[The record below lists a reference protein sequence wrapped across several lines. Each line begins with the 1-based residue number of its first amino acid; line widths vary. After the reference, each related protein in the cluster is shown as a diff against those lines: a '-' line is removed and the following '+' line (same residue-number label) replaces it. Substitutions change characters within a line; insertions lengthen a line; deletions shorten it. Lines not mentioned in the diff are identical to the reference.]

1 MLMQPRLAL
10 LSLCTLASAVACG
23 GDSSGPPA
31 VSSVD
36 VSAALTEVAV
46 GGTLQ
51 LTATAHDAKGTAL
64 TGRPVT
70 WTSASP
76 TIATVTAAG
85 LVTGVAAGST
95 AITATIGGKTGSK
108 TINVVPPPVA
118 TVSVTLAAS
127 TLRVGETTQGTAVT
141 RDASN
146 NVLEGRA
153 TSWASTNPQI
163 ATVSN
168 AGVVTA
174 ITPGAATITAT
185 SENKSG
191 SAELSVSAGN
201 PEEAPQITTVSPGTL
216 VEGQAAT
223 ITGTKFGATAVENMV
238 RIGGVAASVTSVT
251 PTSLQIVVPNMNCK
265 PPQALN
271 LFVTVAGNT
280 SAPRSQAF
288 TPAATLSV
296 PQGKQQVIA
305 TPTDFCLQFAASQA
319 AETYV
324 IGVQS
329 IAENV
334 TSVTSANVVSELP
347 PVAAAATPTARIA
360 STPVF
365 SASLVDPVEHARGTR
380 LAKHRATE
388 MALFDADRAMLAPK
402 FQATRSLRSARR
414 GARASLSM
422 VPILPAT
429 AKEGDVL
436 SIRIPDRDRNI
447 CQNSLS
453 ITVTVK
459 KLGTHGIFLEDTAN
473 PSGGF
478 SAADYQALSDQFDA
492 LIYATDVA
500 YFGEPTDYDGNTRIA
515 IVITKEVNKIDN
527 LLGEVFPQNL
537 VPQSICPSSNDGEFF
552 YGRAPDPNGTAGT
565 AYTSAAAKADAP
577 LIIAHEVAHV
587 IQIGRRLEYPPA
599 TDFQSTWEA
608 EGQATF
614 AEEVN
619 GYSAAQLSTGQNL
632 GRDVAFNRGQTP
644 LPTNWFS
651 DPFVDLA
658 VYYGFQ
664 TRETRVSGAPEQ
676 CSWLATRSQGNT
688 GPCLSGR
695 EPYGVPWSFLRW
707 LSDNYGGQFPLG
719 EKGLHQALIDN
730 AFSGFATVSDVV
742 GQPME
747 SLLVQWSAMLYA
759 DDRIPGVDE
768 KLTMK
773 SWNLVS
779 IEQGI
784 VETGR
789 LSPRLRSF
797 GTFSDA
803 IQVRGGST
811 AYFVVSGANRPA
823 TGIRVRDASDGPL
836 PGIMRVW
843 VVRAQ

>member
-1 MLMQPRLAL
+1 MLTQPRLAL
-10 LSLCTLASAVACG
+10 LSLCTLAFAVAC

-31 VSSVD
+31 VTSVE
-36 VSAALTEVAV
+36 VSAPTSDVAV

-51 LTATAHDAKGTAL
+51 LTATARDAKGTVL

-70 WTSASP
+70 WTSGSQTMASVS
-76 TIATVTAAG
+76 AGG

-95 AITATIGGKTGSK
+95 AITANIGGKTGSK
-108 TINVVPPPVA
+108 TINVIPPPVA
-118 TVSVTLAAS
+118 TVSVTLAAT
-127 TLRVGETTQGTAVT
+127 TLRVGETTQGAAVA

-153 TSWASTNPQI
+153 TSWASSNTQI

-168 AGVVTA
+168 AGIVTA
-174 ITPGAATITAT
+174 ITPGSATITAT

-191 SAELSVSAGN
+191 SAQLTVSAGN
-201 PEEAPQITTVSPGTL
+201 PEEAPQITAVSPTTL
-216 VEGQAAT
+216 LEGQTAT

-238 RIGGVAASVTSVT
+238 RIGGVPASVTGVT

-265 PPQALN
+265 PAQALN

-296 PQGKQQVIA
+296 PQGKQQVIS
-305 TPTDFCLQFAASQA
+305 TPNDFCLQFAASQA
-319 AETYV
+319 SETYV

-329 IAENV
+329 VSENV
-334 TSVTSANVVSELP
+334 TSVTSANVVAESP
-347 PVAAAATPTARIA
+347 AAAAATPSAMI
-360 STPVF
+360 STRPAF
-365 SASLVDPVEHARGTR
+365 SASLVDPLANARNTR
-380 LAKHRATE
+380 LGKHRAVET
-388 MALFDADRAMLAPK
+388 ALFDADRAMLASK
-402 FQATRSLRSARR
+402 FQATHSARSARR
-414 GARASLSM
+414 GTRASLSM
-422 VPILPAT
+422 VPILPST

-436 SIRIPDRDRNI
+436 SIRIPDRDQNI
-447 CQNSLS
+447 CRNSLNLN
-453 ITVTVK
+453 VTVK
-459 KLGTHGIFLEDTAN
+459 KLGTHGIFLEDNAN
-473 PSGGF
+473 PTGGF
-478 SAADYQALSDQFDA
+478 TAADYQALSDQFDA

-537 VPQSICPSSNDGEFF
+537 VPQSICASSNEGEFF

-565 AYTSAAAKADAP
+565 KYTTSAALADAP
-577 LIIAHEVAHV
+577 LIIAHELAHV
-587 IQIGRRLEYPPA
+587 IQIGRRLEYPDA
-599 TDFQSTWEA
+599 TDLQSTWEA

-619 GYSAAQLSTGQNL
+619 GYAAAQLTPGQNL
-632 GRDVAFNRGQTP
+632 GRDIAFNRGQPP
-644 LPTNWFS
+644 LPTSWFG

-658 VYYGFQ
+658 VYYGFE

-676 CSWLATRSQGNT
+676 CSWLGTQSQGNT

-707 LSDNYGGQFPLG
+707 LSDQYGSQFPLG

-730 AFSGFATVSDVV
+730 AFSGFATVSDVI

-789 LSPRLRSF
+789 LSPRFRSF
-797 GTFSDA
+797 GAFSDA

-811 AYFVVSGANRPA
+811 AYFVVSSANRAA

>member
-1 MLMQPRLAL
+1 MLTQPRLAL
-10 LSLCTLASAVACG
+10 LSLCTLAFALACG

-31 VSSVD
+31 VASVD
-36 VSAALTEVAV
+36 VSGPTSDVAV

-51 LTATAHDAKGTAL
+51 LTATALDAKGTAL

-70 WTSASP
+70 WTSVSP
-76 TIATVTAAG
+76 TIATVNSAG

-95 AITATIGGKTGSK
+95 AITATIGGQTGSQ
-108 TINVVPPPVA
+108 TINVIPPPVS
-118 TVSVTLAAS
+118 TVSVTLAAT

-141 RDASN
+141 RDANN
-146 NVLEGRA
+146 NVLQGRA
-153 TSWASTNPQI
+153 TTWASSNPQI

-168 AGVVTA
+168 LGVVTA
-174 ITPGAATITAT
+174 ISPGSATITAT

-191 SAELSVSAGN
+191 SAELTVSAGN
-201 PEEAPQITTVSPGTL
+201 PDEAPQITAVSPGTL

-223 ITGTKFGATAVENMV
+223 ITGTRFGATAVENMV
-238 RIGGVAASVTSVT
+238 RIGGVATSVTSVT
-251 PTSLQIVVPNMNCK
+251 PTTVQIVVPNMNCK
-265 PPQALN
+265 PAQALN
-271 LFVTVAGNT
+271 LQVTVAGNT
-280 SAPRSQAF
+280 SAPHPQAF
-288 TPAATLSV
+288 TPAATVSV
-296 PQGKQQVIA
+296 AQGKQQVISI
-305 TPTDFCLQFAASQA
+305 PNDFCLQFAASQA
-319 AETYV
+319 DETYV

-329 IAENV
+329 VTENV
-334 TSVTSANVVSELP
+334 GSVTSANVVAESP
-347 PVAAAATPTARIA
+347 MAAAATRTAMLA
-360 STPVF
+360 TAPVF
-365 SASLVDPVEHARGTR
+365 SASLLDPAAGARNTR
-380 LAKHRATE
+380 LAKHRAVE
-388 MALFDADRAMLAPK
+388 MALFDADRAMLASR
-402 FQATRSLRSARR
+402 FQATRSARR
-414 GARASLSM
+414 ARPAARASLSM

-436 SIRIPDRDRNI
+436 TIRIPDRARNI
-447 CQNSLS
+447 CQNSLD
-453 ITVTVK
+453 IPVTVK
-459 KLGTHGIFLEDTAN
+459 KLGAHGIFLEDNAN
-473 PSGGF
+473 PNGGF
-478 SAADYQALSDQFDA
+478 SAAEYQGLSDQFDA

-537 VPQSICPSSNDGEFF
+537 VPQTICPSSNEGEFF
-552 YGRAPDPNGTAGT
+552 YGRAPDPNGAVGT
-565 AYTSAAAKADAP
+565 VYTDSAARADAP
-577 LIIAHEVAHV
+577 VIVAHELAHV
-587 IQIGRRLEYPPA
+587 IQIGRRIEYPSA
-599 TDFQSTWEA
+599 TDLQSTWEA

-619 GYSAAQLSTGQNL
+619 GYAAAQLTPGQNL
-632 GRDVAFNRGQTP
+632 GRQVAFNRGQPP

-664 TRETRVSGAPEQ
+664 TRQTRASGAPEQ
-676 CSWLATRSQGNT
+676 CSWLGTRSQGNT

-695 EPYGVPWSFLRW
+695 EPYGVSWSFLRW
-707 LSDNYGGQFPLG
+707 LSDQYGSQFPLG

-730 AFSGFATVSDVV
+730 AFSGFATVADVI

-747 SLLVQWSAMLYA
+747 ALLVQWSAMLYA

-773 SWNLVS
+773 SWNLLS

-789 LSPRLRSF
+789 LSPYVRSF

-811 AYFVVSGANRPA
+811 AYFVVSGANRSA

>member
-1 MLMQPRLAL
+1 MMTQPRLAL
-10 LSLCTLASAVACG
+10 LSLCTLAFAVAC

-31 VSSVD
+31 VTLVEISSPASD
-36 VSAALTEVAV
+36 VAV

-51 LTATAHDAKGTAL
+51 LTATARDAKGTVL

-70 WTSASP
+70 WTSGSL
-76 TIATVTAAG
+76 TTATVSSTG
-85 LVTGVAAGST
+85 LVTGVVAGST

-108 TINVVPPPVA
+108 TINVIPPPVA
-118 TVSVTLAAS
+118 TVTATLAAS
-127 TLRVGETTQGTAVT
+127 TLLVGETTQATAVA

-153 TSWASTNPQI
+153 SSWVSSNTQI

-168 AGVVTA
+168 AGMVTA
-174 ITPGAATITAT
+174 ITPGSATITAT

-191 SAELSVSAGN
+191 SALLTVSAGD
-201 PEEAPQITTVSPGTL
+201 PEAAPQVTAVSPSTL
-216 VEGQAAT
+216 LEGQTAT
-223 ITGTKFGATAVENMV
+223 ITGTKFGATPAENMV

-251 PTSLQIVVPNMNCK
+251 PTSLQIIVPNMNCK
-265 PPQALN
+265 PAQALN
-271 LFVTVAGNT
+271 VFVTVAGNT
-280 SAPRSQAF
+280 SAPHPQAF
-288 TPAATLSV
+288 TPAATLAV
-296 PQGKQQVIA
+296 PQGKQQVISV
-305 TPTDFCLQFAASQA
+305 PNDFCLQFAASQA

-329 IAENV
+329 VAENV
-334 TSVTSANVVSELP
+334 ASVTSANVVAEA
-347 PVAAAATPTARIA
+347 PVAAVTTPAAMIA
-360 STPVF
+360 NRPVF
-365 SASLVDPVEHARGTR
+365 SASLVDPAANVRGSR
-380 LAKHRATE
+380 LAKHRAAE
-388 MALFDADRAMLAPK
+388 MALFDADRALLASK
-402 FQATRSLRSARR
+402 FQATRSARSARR
-414 GARASLSM
+414 ASRASFSM

-436 SIRIPDRDRNI
+436 SIRIPDRSRNI

-453 ITVTVK
+453 IAVTVK
-459 KLGTHGIFLEDTAN
+459 KLGTHGIFLEDNAN
-473 PSGGF
+473 PTGGF

-537 VPQSICPSSNDGEFF
+537 VPQSICPSSNEGEFF

-565 AYTSAAAKADAP
+565 AYASSAAKADAP
-577 LIIAHEVAHV
+577 LIIAHELAHV
-587 IQIGRRLEYPPA
+587 IQIGRRIEYPDA
-599 TDFQSTWEA
+599 TDLQSTWEA

-619 GYSAAQLSTGQNL
+619 GYSAAQLAPGQNL
-632 GRDVAFNRGQTP
+632 GRDVAFNRGQPP
-644 LPTNWFS
+644 LPTSWFA
-651 DPFVDLA
+651 DPFIDLA
-658 VYYGFQ
+658 VYYGFE
-664 TRETRVSGAPEQ
+664 TRETKVSGAPEQ
-676 CSWLATRSQGNT
+676 CSWLATQAQGNT

-707 LSDNYGGQFPLG
+707 LSDQYGSQFPLG

-730 AFSGFATVSDVV
+730 AFSGFATISDVI

-779 IEQGI
+779 IESGI
-784 VETGR
+784 VESGR
-789 LSPRLRSF
+789 LAPRLRTF
-797 GTFSDA
+797 GTFNDP
-803 IQVRGGST
+803 ILVRGGST
-811 AYFVVSGANRPA
+811 AYFVVSGASRPA

>member
-1 MLMQPRLAL
+1 MLTQPRLAL
-10 LSLCTLASAVACG
+10 LSLCTLAFAVAC

-31 VSSVD
+31 VTLVEVSSPASD
-36 VSAALTEVAV
+36 VAV

-51 LTATAHDAKGTAL
+51 LTATARDAKGTIL

-70 WTSASP
+70 WTSGSL
-76 TIATVTAAG
+76 TTATVSASG

-95 AITATIGGKTGSK
+95 AITTTIGGKTGSK
-108 TINVVPPPVA
+108 TINVIPPPVA
-118 TVSVTLAAS
+118 TVTVTLPAS
-127 TLRVGETTQGTAVT
+127 TLRVGETTEGTAVA

-146 NVLEGRA
+146 NVLPGRA
-153 TSWASTNPQI
+153 TSWVSSNTQI

-168 AGVVTA
+168 AGIVTA
-174 ITPGAATITAT
+174 ITPGAATISAT
-185 SENKSG
+185 SENKTG
-191 SAELSVSAGN
+191 SALLTVSAGD
-201 PEEAPQITTVSPGTL
+201 PELAPQITAVSPTAL
-216 VEGQAAT
+216 VEGQTAT
-223 ITGTKFGATAVENMV
+223 ITGNKFGATAVENMV

-251 PTSLQIVVPNMNCK
+251 PTSLQIIVPNMNCK
-265 PPQALN
+265 PAQALN
-271 LFVTVAGNT
+271 VFVTVAGNT
-280 SAPRSQAF
+280 SAPRPQAF
-288 TPAATLSV
+288 TPATTLAV
-296 PQGKQQVIA
+296 PQGKQQVISV
-305 TPTDFCLQFAASQA
+305 PNDFCLQFAASQA

-329 IAENV
+329 VAENV
-334 TSVTSANVVSELP
+334 ASVTSANVVAEA
-347 PVAAAATPTARIA
+347 PVAAVTTPSAMIA
-360 STPVF
+360 NRPVF
-365 SASLVDPVEHARGTR
+365 STSLVDPVANARGSR
-380 LAKHRATE
+380 LAKHRAVE

-402 FQATRSLRSARR
+402 FQATRSARSARR

-436 SIRIPDRDRNI
+436 NIRIPDRARSI
-447 CQNSLS
+447 CQNSLT
-453 ITVTVK
+453 IAVTVK
-459 KLGTHGIFLEDTAN
+459 KLGTHGIFLEDNAN
-473 PSGGF
+473 PTGGF

-492 LIYATDVA
+492 MIYATDVA

-537 VPQSICPSSNDGEFF
+537 VPQSICPSSNEGEFF

-565 AYTSAAAKADAP
+565 AYASSAAKADAP
-577 LIIAHEVAHV
+577 LIIAHELAHV
-587 IQIGRRLEYPPA
+587 IQIGRRIEYPDA
-599 TDFQSTWEA
+599 TDLQSTWEA

-619 GYSAAQLSTGQNL
+619 GYGAAQLAPGQNL
-632 GRDVAFNRGQTP
+632 GRDVAFNRGQPP
-644 LPTNWFS
+644 LPTSWFA

-658 VYYGFQ
+658 VYYGFE
-664 TRETRVSGAPEQ
+664 TRETKVSGAPEQ
-676 CSWLATRSQGNT
+676 CSWLGTQAQGNT

-707 LSDNYGGQFPLG
+707 LSDQYGSQFPLG

-730 AFSGFATVSDVV
+730 AFSGFATISDVI

-779 IEQGI
+779 IESGI
-784 VETGR
+784 VESGR
-789 LSPRLRSF
+789 LAPRLRTF
-797 GTFSDA
+797 GTFNDP
-803 IQVRGGST
+803 ILVRGGST

-823 TGIRVRDASDGPL
+823 TGIRVRDASDGLL